1 MKKSLFAFLTAI
13 TATPAFGAA
22 DNPPTAILQ
31 HEEETHTESTELK
44 ILQWNIHAGVN
55 IHGDFN
61 LKRQAEVMK
70 AAKPDIIVLNEV
82 DKNCPRSNYINM
94 PRVLGKSMGM
104 HAEFAAGRVFPPEGL
119 CGNAV
124 LSRYPTELLGA
135 WLIPNSPHGP
145 SGTMMLV
152 LIKAP
157 NPFYIAAVHL
167 PAARENEAIRV
178 KILQTML
185 KLIQDLSVD
194 YPSIILGDLNCEGDS
209 DCIRALAKMNWEAG
223 KILPTM
229 PVRSPKRPRDYIV
242 NKMNDKRIELIDRHT
257 INEKTAS
264 DHLPVLNTIKIHQQ
278 AKPY

>member
-1 MKKSLFAFLTAI
+1 MKKTIFALLLAI
-13 TATPAFGAA
+13 AATPVFGAA
-22 DNPPTAILQ
+22 DIPHSA
-31 HEEETHTESTELK
+31 ETINETLELK

-70 AAKPDIIVLNEV
+70 KAKPDIIVLNEV
-82 DKNCPRSNYINM
+82 DKNCVRSNYMDM
-94 PRVLGKSMGM
+94 PKVLGKSMGM

-124 LSRYPTELLGA
+124 LSRYPMELLGA
-135 WLIPNSPHGP
+135 WLIPNTPHGP
-145 SGTMMLV
+145 SGAMMLV
-152 LIKAP
+152 FIKAP

-167 PAARENEAIRV
+167 PASRENEEVRV
-178 KILQTML
+178 KILQ
-185 KLIQDLSVD
+185 KIVKIINDLAVD
-194 YPSIILGDLNCEGDS
+194 YPSVIVGDLNCEGDS

-242 NKMNDKRIELIDRHT
+242 IKVNDKRIELVDRHT
-257 INEKTAS
+257 LDEKTAS
-264 DHLPVLNTIKIHQQ
+264 DHRPVLNAIRIHRQVTHR
-278 AKPY
+278 

>member
-1 MKKSLFAFLTAI
+1 MKKILFSFLAALA
-13 TATPAFGAA
+13 ATPAFGEA
-22 DNPPTAILQ
+22 
-31 HEEETHTESTELK
+31 ETLNESQELN

-70 AAKPDIIVLNEV
+70 SANPDIIVLNEV
-82 DKNCPRSNYINM
+82 DKNCPRSNYLDM
-94 PRVLGKSMGM
+94 PKLLGKSMGM

-124 LSRYPTELLGA
+124 LSRYPMELLGA
-135 WLIPNSPHGP
+135 WLIPNAPHGP

-152 LIKAP
+152 VIKAP

-167 PAARENEAIRV
+167 PASRENEAERV
-178 KILQTML
+178 KILQKMVKIL
-185 KLIQDLSVD
+185 RDLAVD
-194 YPSIILGDLNCEGDS
+194 YPAVIVGDLNCEGDS
-209 DCIRALAKMNWEAG
+209 DCIRALAKMDWEAG

-242 NKMNDKRIELIDRHT
+242 NKVNDKRIELVGRHT
-257 INEKTAS
+257 IDEKTAS
-264 DHLPVLNTIKIHQQ
+264 DHLPVLNTIKIHRQVT
-278 AKPY
+278 PR